1 MVILLGVLCRNGPI
15 KRFLSETLIS
25 LYWSCNP
32 PSLMPMWRISWVRV
46 EIQYVFHL
54 MILDDIERGD
64 GCLVL
69 TTHQTQYFPAGR
81 SWFLNDL
88 WSSLLK
94 HVYYC
99 NQGDERAW
107 PGLNILENTA
117 YILSNHKY
125 QCYQMVTC
133 ESDCFL
139 QSLRGEL
146 TQENERRR
154 LPLDVL
160 LAWGCITLLGS
171 SASAIIWAITLYNN
185 SLFSPP
191 GFDHLDCPALLL

>member
-1 MVILLGVLCRNGPI
+1 MATP
-15 KRFLSETLIS
+15 KRFNWEKTRLRKDPIEKRPDWEKTRLRKDKIEKRPDWEKTR
-25 LYWSCNP
+25 LRKDP
-32 PSLMPMWRISWVRV
+32 IEKPGDWV
-46 EIQYVFHL
+46 
-54 MILDDIERGD
+54 
-64 GCLVL
+64 
-69 TTHQTQYFPAGR
+69 TQGK

-107 PGLNILENTA
+107 PGLYIFENTA

-171 SASAIIWAITLYNN
+171 SASAIIGAITLYDN
-185 SLFSPP
+185 SLFWPP
-191 GFDHLDCPALLL
+191 GFDHPDCPALLL

>member
-1 MVILLGVLCRNGPI
+1 MIILIETRILLQSGWWESMTWI
-15 KRFLSETLIS
+15 IHF
-25 LYWSCNP
+25 
-32 PSLMPMWRISWVRV
+32 
-46 EIQYVFHL
+46 
-54 MILDDIERGD
+54 
-64 GCLVL
+64 
-69 TTHQTQYFPAGR
+69 
-81 SWFLNDL
+81 
-88 WSSLLK
+88 
-94 HVYYC
+94 
-99 NQGDERAW
+99 
-107 PGLNILENTA
+107 ENTA

-171 SASAIIWAITLYNN
+171 SASAIIGAITLYNKVN
-185 SLFSPP
+185 RCLARYSPRATTIKWPTNRAPNKPAWPGPNWPKMPILGQALPVHLVPCWWVGRRLWRAGCISQDTYLLYDSLW
-191 GFDHLDCPALLL
+191 